1 MHEDRDNYI
10 ILITLLPVVICIGL
24 YATWRSA
31 GEPSISLSGIPFPA
45 ISLPVL
51 PDLRPYIPAAIMSWL
66 RNIQRNGD
74 TIFPAVGLGLFMG
87 LVGMGAFVDL
97 MKKLWKLVTPEPLDV
112 AGPPTAESPITDAPA
127 VLEYSARSALRGE
140 EAAHHVSVTLD
151 NPRG

>member
-10 ILITLLPVVICIGL
+10 ILITLLPIVIFIGL

-31 GEPSISLSGIPFPA
+31 GEPPIALPGVPFPA

-97 MKKLWKLVTPEPLDV
+97 VKKVWKLVMAEPLDD
-112 AGPPTAESPITDAPA
+112 AGPSTTELPIADIPP

-140 EAAHHVSVTLD
+140 DTAHHVSVTLD